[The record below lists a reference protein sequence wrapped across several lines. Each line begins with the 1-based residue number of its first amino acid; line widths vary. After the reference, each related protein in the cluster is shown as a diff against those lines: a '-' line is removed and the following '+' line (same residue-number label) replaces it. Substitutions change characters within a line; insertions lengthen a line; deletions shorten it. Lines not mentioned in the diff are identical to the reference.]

1 MTFQNDF
8 KKPSSWKLMGADG
21 LYVPKREECTDFLR
35 YLREKAAEGRI
46 CERVLCSMS
55 LRTEHSKASMASRD
69 DAEPWLGTRQGNRA
83 RVLHLGVNT
92 CQGVVART

>member
-1 MTFQNDF
+1 M
-8 KKPSSWKLMGADG
+8 
-21 LYVPKREECTDFLR
+21 
-35 YLREKAAEGRI
+35 
-46 CERVLCSMS
+46 CERILCSMS

-83 RVLHLGVNT
+83 GVLHLGVNT